1 MLIKREY
8 YCLIAGLPDL
18 FFDENK
24 IPVTGSVFR
33 EELQN
38 QLSTPDFKLVE
49 YLFLPFDN
57 LNLMNVFFA
66 QNKPYFYPGNIT
78 KHELE
83 FQFSPENEEIQLPE
97 YMKTFINW
105 MKGMDKKQAD
115 PEAKNILTTLF
126 FEHTLNCPN
135 SFLQNWFRFELNL
148 KNVFT
153 AFNCRQYNYE
163 PETHLLQVQGEDA
176 VYSLLIENKLKADY
190 FEELLPYHDELF
202 KIAESDKE
210 WMEKEKA
217 VDKIKW
223 EYLDEHTFFHF
234 FTIEKVLAFTIKLLL
249 IERWTKLDKETGKK
263 LLNKLINELKTNYE
277 FPAEFSLTK

>member
-24 IPVTGSVFR
+24 PTVTGSDFR
-33 EELQN
+33 EELQH
-38 QLSTPDFKLVE
+38 QLSQPDFKLVE

-57 LNLMNVFFA
+57 RNLLNVFFG
-66 QNKPYFYPGNIT
+66 QNKPFFYPGNIT

-83 FQFSPENEEIQLPE
+83 SQLSPENEEIQLPE
-97 YMKTFINW
+97 YMKTFLCW

-115 PEAKNILTTLF
+115 LEDKNILTTLF
-126 FEHTLNCPN
+126 FEYALKCPN

-148 KNVFT
+148 KNIFT
-153 AFNCRQYNYE
+153 AFNCKKYNYE
-163 PETHLLQVQGEDA
+163 PEIHLLEVEGECI

-190 FEELLPYHDELF
+190 FEELLPYHEELF
-202 KIAESDKE
+202 KIAESNRV
-210 WMEKEKA
+210 WIEKEKA

-223 EYLDEHTFFHF
+223 EYLDENTFFHF

-249 IERWTKLDKETGKK
+249 IERWMKMDKETGKK
-263 LLNKLINELKTNYE
+263 LLHKLIDELKTNYE

>member
-24 IPVTGSVFR
+24 TTVTSSVFR
-33 EELQN
+33 EELQH
-38 QLSTPDFKLVE
+38 QLSPSDYNLVE

-57 LNLMNVFFA
+57 LNLLNVFFG
-66 QNKPYFYPGNIT
+66 QNKPNFFPGNIA

-83 FQFSPENEEIQLPE
+83 FQFSPENEEIRLPD
-97 YMKTFINW
+97 YMKTFISW
-105 MKGMDKKQAD
+105 MKGMDRKHAGLED
-115 PEAKNILTTLF
+115 ENILTSLF
-126 FEHTLNCPN
+126 YEHALDCPN
-135 SFLQNWFRFELNL
+135 PFLQDWFCFELNL
-148 KNVFT
+148 KNIFT
-153 AFNCRQYNYE
+153 AFNCKKYNYE
-163 PETHLLQVQGEDA
+163 PEIHLLEVEGNDS

-190 FEELLPYHDELF
+190 FEELLPHHEELF
-202 KIAESDKE
+202 KIAESNME
-210 WMEKEKA
+210 WIEKERA

-223 EYLDEHTFFHF
+223 EYLDENTFFHF

-249 IERWTKLDKETGKK
+249 IERWMKLDKETGKE
-263 LLNKLINELKTNYE
+263 LLDKLIDELLTSYE

>member
-18 FFDENK
+18 FFDESK
-24 IPVTGSVFR
+24 TTVTSSVFR
-33 EELQN
+33 EELQH
-38 QLSTPDFKLVE
+38 QLSPSDFKLVE

-57 LNLMNVFFA
+57 LNLLNIFFG
-66 QNKPYFYPGNIT
+66 QNNPNFYPGNIT

-83 FQFSPENEEIQLPE
+83 FQFSPENEEIELPE
-97 YMKTFINW
+97 YMKTFLCW
-105 MKGMDKKQAD
+105 MKGVDKKQAD
-115 PEAKNILTTLF
+115 LEDKNILTTLF
-126 FEHTLNCPN
+126 YEHAIDCPN

-148 KNVFT
+148 KNIFT
-153 AFNCRQYNYE
+153 AFNCKKYNYE
-163 PETHLLQVQGEDA
+163 PETHLLEVEGECV

-190 FEELLPYHDELF
+190 FEELLPFHDELF
-202 KIAESDKE
+202 KIAESNVE

-223 EYLDEHTFFHF
+223 EYLDENTFFNF
-234 FTIEKVLAFTIKLLL
+234 FTIEKVLAFTIKLQL
-249 IERWTKLDKETGKK
+249 IERWMKLDKETGKQ
-263 LLNKLINELKTNYE
+263 LLDKLIDELLTSYE

>member
-24 IPVTGSVFR
+24 TTVTGSVLR
-33 EELQN
+33 EELQK
-38 QLSTPDFKLVE
+38 QLSPPDFKLIE

-57 LNLMNVFFA
+57 RNLLNVFFG
-66 QNKPYFYPGNIT
+66 QNKPFFYPGNIT

-83 FQFSPENEEIQLPE
+83 FQLSPENEEIQLPE
-97 YMKTFINW
+97 YMKTFLCW
-105 MKGMDKKQAD
+105 MKGMDKNQAD
-115 PEAKNILTTLF
+115 LEDKNILTTLF
-126 FEHTLNCPN
+126 FEYALKCPN

-148 KNVFT
+148 KNIFT
-153 AFNCRQYNYE
+153 AFNCKKYNYE
-163 PETHLLQVQGEDA
+163 PEIHLLEVEGECV

-190 FEELLPYHDELF
+190 FEELLPYHEELF
-202 KIAESDKE
+202 KIAESNRV
-210 WMEKEKA
+210 WIEKEKA

-223 EYLDEHTFFHF
+223 EYLDENTFFHF

-249 IERWTKLDKETGKK
+249 IERWMKMDKETGKK
-263 LLNKLINELKTNYE
+263 LLHKLIDELKTNYE

>member
-1 MLIKREY
+1 MLIKKEY

-24 IPVTGSVFR
+24 PTVTGSDFR
-33 EELQN
+33 EELQH
-38 QLSTPDFKLVE
+38 QLSQPDFKLVE

-57 LNLMNVFFA
+57 RNLLNVFFG
-66 QNKPYFYPGNIT
+66 QNKPFFYPGNIT

-83 FQFSPENEEIQLPE
+83 FQLSSENEEIELPE
-97 YMKTFINW
+97 YMKTFLCW

-115 PEAKNILTTLF
+115 LEDKNILTTLF
-126 FEHTLNCPN
+126 FEHALKCPN

-148 KNVFT
+148 KNIFT
-153 AFNCRQYNYE
+153 AFNCKKYNYE
-163 PETHLLQVQGEDA
+163 PEIHLLEVEGECV

-190 FEELLPYHDELF
+190 FEELLPYHEELF
-202 KIAESDKE
+202 KIAESNRV
-210 WMEKEKA
+210 WIEKEKE

-223 EYLDEHTFFHF
+223 EYLDENTFFHF

-249 IERWTKLDKETGKK
+249 IERWMKMDKETGKM
-263 LLNKLINELKTNYE
+263 LLHKLIDELKTNYE
-277 FPAEFSLTK
+277 FPLEFSLTK

>member
-1 MLIKREY
+1 MLIKKEY

-24 IPVTGSVFR
+24 PTVTGSDFR
-33 EELQN
+33 EELQH
-38 QLSTPDFKLVE
+38 QLSQPDFKLVE

-57 LNLMNVFFA
+57 RNLLNVFFG
-66 QNKPYFYPGNIT
+66 QNKPFFYPGNIT

-83 FQFSPENEEIQLPE
+83 FQLSPENEEIELPE
-97 YMKTFINW
+97 YMKTFLCW

-115 PEAKNILTTLF
+115 LEDKNILTTLF
-126 FEHTLNCPN
+126 FEHALKCPN

-148 KNVFT
+148 KNIFT
-153 AFNCRQYNYE
+153 AFNCKKYNYE
-163 PETHLLQVQGEDA
+163 PEIHLLEVEGECV

-190 FEELLPYHDELF
+190 FEELLPYHEELF
-202 KIAESDKE
+202 KIAESNRV
-210 WMEKEKA
+210 WIEKEKA

-223 EYLDEHTFFHF
+223 EYLDENTFFHF

-249 IERWTKLDKETGKK
+249 IERWMKMDKETGKK
-263 LLNKLINELKTNYE
+263 LLHKLIDELKTNYE